1 MNDAPIA
8 CFIVVLMMLRT
19 LLLPTLTTLALLA
32 PATADA
38 QVSPIS
44 RTRKFGLGAALG
56 YPGLGVSIN
65 PFFSQHTSLQVD
77 VGAGVRT
84 TDQFFAGR
92 VDFLYWF
99 PHIAS
104 ASWGDLRWYI
114 GAGAYV
120 DVPWGRYYS
129 RRYGFV
135 RSGAFAVGGEF
146 VVGIGFQLKFPIDIM
161 VEAVPRVQLFDEDG
175 VWADFGFAAA
185 LHVRYYF

>member
-1 MNDAPIA
+1 MNRGRFA
-8 CFIVVLMMLRT
+8 CFIVVPMKSRT
-19 LLLPTLTTLALLA
+19 LLLSTVAALAFFA
-32 PATADA
+32 PATVGA

-56 YPGLGVSIN
+56 YPGIGVSIN
-65 PFFSQHTSLQVD
+65 PFFSQRTSLQVD

-104 ASWGDLRWYI
+104 ASWGDLRWYV

-135 RSGAFAVGGEF
+135 RSGAFAVGGEV

-161 VEAVPRVQLFDEDG
+161 VEAVPRLQLFDEDG
-175 VWADFGFAAA
+175 VWADPSFAAA

>member
-1 MNDAPIA
+1 MKPHA
-8 CFIVVLMMLRT
+8 
-19 LLLPTLTTLALLA
+19 LLLPALTALTLLA
-32 PATADA
+32 PATANA

-77 VGAGVRT
+77 IGAGVRS

-114 GAGAYV
+114 GGGAYV
-120 DVPWGRYYS
+120 DVPWDTYYS
-129 RRYGFV
+129 RRYGFR
-135 RSGAFAVGGEF
+135 RSGAFSLGAEAA
-146 VVGIGFQLKFPIDIM
+146 VGIGFQLKFPIDIM
-161 VEAVPRVQLFDEDG
+161 LEAVPRLQLIDEDG
-175 VWADFGFAAA
+175 FWAAVDFAAA
-185 LHVRYYF
+185 IHVRYYF